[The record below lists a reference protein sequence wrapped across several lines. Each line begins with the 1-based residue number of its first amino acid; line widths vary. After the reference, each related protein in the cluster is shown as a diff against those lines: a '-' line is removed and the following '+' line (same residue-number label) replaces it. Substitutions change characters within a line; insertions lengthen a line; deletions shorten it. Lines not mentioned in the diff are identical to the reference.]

1 MCMYIQ
7 IFNVIYIYTHECI
20 CIKIVS
26 YLYYP
31 FNKIARQAW
40 KNLLV
45 PGKIRQGD
53 LHVLEISL
61 LNGWLMVKLGGHR
74 NYSFAKGLI
83 IQTFL
88 IIYLYIHM
96 YIYIYLSYTISVDTT
111 QSPPVHFLS
120 HGLPYFTSSR
130 IQFQWLTAKGSIYL
144 FHNFIHTRHHP
155 KQPRPNELCQKTTI

>member
-1 MCMYIQ
+1 M
-7 IFNVIYIYTHECI
+7 IYIYTHECI

-31 FNKIARQAW
+31 FNKISRQAW

-96 YIYIYLSYTISVDTT
+96 YIYIYISFVYHKCRYHIESTCAFFVAWFALFYTIQNPISVAN
-111 QSPPVHFLS
+111 
-120 HGLPYFTSSR
+120 G
-130 IQFQWLTAKGSIYL
+130 
-144 FHNFIHTRHHP
+144 
-155 KQPRPNELCQKTTI
+155 